1 MDMSYE
7 DVLSAVGV
15 SIKNINDS
23 IIQSLDQLA
32 EDAYNKLSGPGLLR
46 IGNDI
51 KEGFK
56 NLDATPEKAKDELR
70 SMYNLGSNEQNN
82 LKQVFLSNF
91 LNAKSVNELLLG
103 DQAEL
108 SLKDGTAQVKRARG
122 ANGAI
127 VSADSVIGDASK
139 GVPNG
144 VKGFNIFGVTEPT
157 IESAFSGTNIE
168 RADAQ
173 SYGTVMAA
181 RHLDFGIGQLPNGKL
196 YYMIDWRLVSL

>member
-1 MDMSYE
+1 M
-7 DVLSAVGV
+7 L
-15 SIKNINDS
+15 N
-23 IIQSLDQLA
+23 QLM
-32 EDAYNKLSGPGLLR
+32 N
-46 IGNDI
+46 
-51 KEGFK
+51 
-56 NLDATPEKAKDELR
+56 
-70 SMYNLGSNEQNN
+70 
-82 LKQVFLSNF
+82 
-91 LNAKSVNELLLG
+91 LLG

-127 VSADSVIGDASK
+127 VSADSVIGDASRCA
-139 GVPNG
+139 G

-157 IESAFSGTNIE
+157 IESVFSGTNIE

-181 RHLDFGIGQLPNGKL
+181 RHLDFGIGQLPNGKA